1 MALTLPRA
9 SRVRSTQAPGRVTE
23 MVLLQ
28 QHYPRMHGTRRQ
40 SICYALLP
48 DPDDDTE
55 SDYLHL
61 TRLDNLIS
69 VVEQQD

>member
-9 SRVRSTQAPGRVTE
+9 SRVRSTQAPGRVAE

-28 QHYPRMHGTRRQ
+28 QHYGTRRQ